1 MTLLT
6 VGSMKTMNSWPSVF
20 EGCRPSPVGELQEL
34 LKNAGVP
41 ISNADISSSLIRL
54 NSEFILLQIFS
65 DMNYECALPCRCKVR
80 TL

>member
-6 VGSMKTMNSWPSVF
+6 VGSMKTINSWPSVF

-41 ISNADISSSLIRL
+41 ISNADTSSSLIR
-54 NSEFILLQIFS
+54 
-65 DMNYECALPCRCKVR
+65 
-80 TL
+80 